1 MTALAKRKT
10 RARFETAAKIQG
22 RAVIIEAEP
31 YIARVRLK
39 GQRTTFEISWEGI
52 FMLAAKCAAEKL
64 RAERMARRRH
74 GRLRSRS
81 AQSSA
86 SL

>member
-39 GQRTTFEISWEGI
+39 GQRTTFEVSWEGVY
-52 FMLAAKCAAEKL
+52 FQAAKLAADRL
-64 RAERMARRRH
+64 WTERKARRRH
-74 GRLRSRS
+74 GRLTSR
-81 AQSSA
+81 
-86 SL
+86 